1 MFTPT
6 HLNPVIRYHLILLIV
21 ISVIISAACSAQNDE
36 TASDKLV
43 SGVPAATSEIEKP
56 STESTNETASTSTE
70 GTKATSNETK
80 NNQSD
85 SANSDADDKTTEER
99 GLEQDCGKRESV
111 VTTFEKVTITD
122 ALGQQIDF
130 EESPQKIATISPTA
144 TEFLY
149 AAGGESI
156 LRDRASNYPDL
167 AKCLPDVGS
176 AYDPSIETIISSE
189 PDLVIIE
196 ALTQARFI
204 DRLNQAGLLVMAIK
218 AESISDIK
226 NGILHL
232 GEIAGTQKIAQEAVV
247 NLETRLEASKAADT
261 RTILLLISDRDRNLY
276 AARPESYTGLIAE
289 TAGFTNLAAGLPD
302 SGPFPGFALMSPETI
317 LAANPDILLTITPAP
332 EPAPRLS
339 ESLSFIPGF
348 TQLNALKIGKK
359 ADGSYGNNVIEGDVA
374 LFLQAPGP
382 RIVEAVELLREKTN

>member
-1 MFTPT
+1 MFTT
-6 HLNPVIRYHLILLIV
+6 TYLNPVIRYHLILLIV

-43 SGVPAATSEIEKP
+43 SRVPAATSEIEKP
-56 STESTNETASTSTE
+56 STESTNETAATSTE
-70 GTKATSNETK
+70 GTQASLDGSK

-85 SANSDADDKTTEER
+85 SADRDADDKNTEER

-149 AAGGESI
+149 AAGGKSI

-176 AYDPSIETIISSE
+176 AYDPSIETIIASE

-196 ALTQARFI
+196 ALTQARLI

-226 NGILHL
+226 NGILDL
-232 GEIAGTQKIAQEAVV
+232 GEIAGTQKIAREAVV
-247 NLETRLEASKAADT
+247 NLETRLEASIAADS

-289 TAGFTNLAAGLPD
+289 TAGFSNSAAGLPD